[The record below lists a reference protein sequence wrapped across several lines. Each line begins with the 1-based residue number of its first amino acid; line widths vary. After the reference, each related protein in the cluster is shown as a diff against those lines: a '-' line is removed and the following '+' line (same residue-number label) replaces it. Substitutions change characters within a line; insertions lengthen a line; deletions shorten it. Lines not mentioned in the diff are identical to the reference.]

1 MDKSYQHQQ
10 IEKKWQKKWVS
21 KKLFKAADKSR
32 KPKHYI
38 LDMFPYPSG
47 AGLHVGHP
55 EGYTATDIISRYMRM
70 KGYNVLHPMG
80 WDAFGLPA
88 ENYAI
93 KTKIHPDKST
103 NANIKTFRRQIQEL
117 GFSYDWN
124 REVSTCSPEYYKWTQ
139 WFFAFL
145 YKNGL
150 AYKKKAPVNWCPSC
164 HTVLA
169 NEQVIDG
176 KCDRCKSEV
185 IQKELSQWFF
195 KITDYIEKKGKT
207 SGLLDGLNKI
217 DWPES
222 TKAGQSNWIGKSE
235 GAEVDFQVK
244 DSKKKIRVYTTRFD
258 TIFGVSFLALAPEHA
273 DVASLTH
280 PDQKAEMEKYM
291 NEVKKKSELD
301 RQMEGKKKTGVFTGS
316 YAINPINKKEI
327 PIYVADF
334 VLMYG
339 TGAVMGTPA
348 HDHRDFQ
355 FAKAFGLQAPQVI
368 LQHKDQESSPDV
380 QEWKNSLSEYGILTH
395 SGEYSGMTSEEALK
409 ELHTLM
415 EKQGFGKKKMN
426 YKLRDWLV
434 SRQRYWGAPIPIVY
448 DDQGKDY
455 LVPDNE
461 LPVKLPKDVDF
472 NPTGE
477 SPLVK
482 SKSFHSKKDLAR
494 IEKKLKKAKIL
505 PADRTLVKRESDTMD
520 TFVCSSWYFFRFMD
534 PKNKKEFASKKLMN
548 QWGPVDLYVGGA
560 EHTVLHLLYARF
572 FTKALHHHGYIKFD
586 EPFKK
591 LRHQGL
597 ILGEDGEKMSKS
609 RGNVINPDSIIKDY
623 GADTLRL
630 YEMFMGPFEQQKPW
644 SMKGV
649 QGVYRFLQKVWR
661 LGMEVPRTKAKPD
674 KETLKIMHQTLK
686 KVTHDI
692 DEFKFNTAVSQM
704 MIFVNHLQSLEKLPQ
719 QALEMLLICLHPF
732 APHLTEELWSKLK
745 KSKMIMDQKWP
756 KFDARLAKEDLINL
770 PVQVNGKLRATIQVP
785 AEIGQE
791 EALAKAKQDPQIQ
804 KYLEGVQI
812 VKEIFVP
819 GKILNIVVRQ

>member
-1 MDKSYQHQQ
+1 MEKSYQHQQ

-21 KKLFKAADKSR
+21 KKLFKASDKSR
-32 KPKHYI
+32 KPKYYL

-55 EGYTATDIISRYMRM
+55 EGYTATDIIARYKRM

-80 WDAFGLPA
+80 WDSFGLPA

-103 NANIKTFRRQIQEL
+103 NTNIKTFRRQIQEL
-117 GFSYDWN
+117 GFSYDWD
-124 REVSTCSPEYYKWTQ
+124 REISTCSVEYYRWTQ
-139 WFFAFL
+139 WLFSFL

-150 AYKKKAPVNWCPSC
+150 AYKKKAPVNWCPNC
-164 HTVLA
+164 NTVLA
-169 NEQVIDG
+169 NEQVVDG
-176 KCDRCKSEV
+176 RCDRCKTEV

-195 KITDYIEKKGKT
+195 KITDYLEKKGKT
-207 SGLLDGLNKI
+207 SGLLDGLKKI

-222 TKAGQSNWIGKSE
+222 TKAGQTNWIGKKE
-235 GAEVDFQVK
+235 GTNIHHQVEGM
-244 DSKKKIRVYTTRFD
+244 KIQLD
-258 TIFGVSFLALAPEHA
+258 TFSAYPAWLFADTFIVMAPEHPL
-273 DVASLTH
+273 VKELVKGTKH
-280 PDQKAEMEKYM
+280 EKEANDFIKETRKITAQER
-291 NEVKKKSELD
+291 NEDHFEKK
-301 RQMEGKKKTGVFTGS
+301 GVFTGR
-316 YAINPINKKEI
+316 YALDPFNPGARMPIWIANFALMDFGTGIIRCSAHDVRDYEFAQKYKIPLNEVVERKVESEPINAHSNEG
-327 PIYVADF
+327 
-334 VLMYG
+334 VL
-339 TGAVMGTPA
+339 
-348 HDHRDFQ
+348 
-355 FAKAFGLQAPQVI
+355 
-368 LQHKDQESSPDV
+368 
-380 QEWKNSLSEYGILTH
+380 KNSGPF
-395 SGEYSGMTSEEALK
+395 SGKSINA
-409 ELHTLM
+409 ELIQEMLDWI
-415 EKQGFGKKKMN
+415 EKSKIGKRTVT
-426 YKLRDWLV
+426 YRIRDWLV

-455 LVPDNE
+455 LVPDDE
-461 LPVKLPKDVDF
+461 LPVKLPTDVDF

-482 SKSFHSKKDLAR
+482 SKKFHAAKDLKR
-494 IEKKLKKAKIL
+494 IELKLKKKKIL

-534 PKNKKEFASKKLMN
+534 PKNKKEFASQKLIN

-572 FTKALHHHGYIKFD
+572 FTKALHHHGMIKFD

-609 RGNVINPDSIIKDY
+609 RGNVINPDGIIKDY
-623 GADTLRL
+623 GADTLRI

-661 LGMEVPRTKAKPD
+661 LATEVPQTKKKPER
-674 KETLKIMHQTLK
+674 ETLKIMHQTLK
-686 KVTHDI
+686 KVTSDI
-692 DEFKFNTAVSQM
+692 EEFKFNTAVSQM
-704 MIFVNHLQSLEKLPQ
+704 MIFINHLQTLEKLPQ
-719 QALEMLLICLHPF
+719 AALEMLLICLYPF
-732 APHLTEELWSKLK
+732 APHLSEELWESLK
-745 KSKMIMDQKWP
+745 KKSTLLEHKWP

-785 AEIGQE
+785 VDISQAD
-791 EALAKAKQDPQIQ
+791 ALQKAKEDAHVQ

-819 GKILNIVVRQ
+819 GKIVNIVVK